1 MAGVHQVRLR
11 LLVEQHPVEG
21 GVEVGLLLPV
31 VRHDTQ
37 RAVRLLFERH
47 APFGGDAKPV
57 LQLGVHLHQPVGFM
71 SVRHGFQVRLDVL
84 HADTFLLHIR
94 QVYLRD
100 VQRLELPLLLRLKSF
115 GRVDTVIFQDL
126 RVEVDADKFVQGI
139 LRHDEDTRVDGVLG
153 LFHELFE
160 EGFEG

>member
-1 MAGVHQVRLR
+1 
-11 LLVEQHPVEG
+11 
-21 GVEVGLLLPV
+21 
-31 VRHDTQ
+31 
-37 RAVRLLFERH
+37 
-47 APFGGDAKPV
+47 
-57 LQLGVHLHQPVGFM
+57 M

-100 VQRLELPLLLRLKSF
+100 VQRL
-115 GRVDTVIFQDL
+115 GGVDTVIFQNL

>member
-1 MAGVHQVRLR
+1 M
-11 LLVEQHPVEG
+11 
-21 GVEVGLLLPV
+21 
-31 VRHDTQ
+31 
-37 RAVRLLFERH
+37 
-47 APFGGDAKPV
+47 
-57 LQLGVHLHQPVGFM
+57 
-71 SVRHGFQVRLDVL
+71 RLDVL

-100 VQRLELPLLLRLKSF
+100 VQRLELPLLRLEPL
-115 GRVDTVIFQDL
+115 GGVDTVIFQDL

>member
-1 MAGVHQVRLR
+1 MKGD
-11 LLVEQHPVEG
+11 
-21 GVEVGLLLPV
+21 VEVGPFLPV
-31 VRHDTQ
+31 MRHDAQ

-47 APFGGDAKPV
+47 APFGGNTHPV
-57 LQLGVHLHQPVGFM
+57 LQFGVHLHQPVGFM

-100 VQRLELPLLLRLKSF
+100 VQRLELPLLLRLKPF
-115 GRVDTVIFQDL
+115 GGVDTVIFQDL

-153 LFHELFE
+153 LFHELLKKASRAESCVFT
-160 EGFEG
+160 FSRLATF

>member
-1 MAGVHQVRLR
+1 
-11 LLVEQHPVEG
+11 
-21 GVEVGLLLPV
+21 
-31 VRHDTQ
+31 
-37 RAVRLLFERH
+37 
-47 APFGGDAKPV
+47 
-57 LQLGVHLHQPVGFM
+57 M

-100 VQRLELPLLLRLKSF
+100 VQRLELPLLLRLKPF
-115 GRVDTVIFQDL
+115 GGVDTVIFQNL

-153 LFHELFE
+153 LFHELLKKASRAESCVFT
-160 EGFEG
+160 FSRLATF